1 MPTSLA
7 ALLCVCGIAAGQL
20 LFKCTADS
28 QALSGSY
35 LHPRTLLWLL
45 SALLLYGVTT
55 FGWIWTL
62 QQGPLS
68 RIYPWMALAF
78 VIVPLLSAVLLGER
92 LATDL
97 LARGNDDCGRSQHRC
112 SQLKRT
118 FAAIFVGYWWSAAC

>member
-28 QALSGSY
+28 RALSGSY
-35 LHPRTLLWLL
+35 LDARTFLWLF

-92 LATDL
+92 LQQT
-97 LARGNDDCGRSQHRC
+97 
-112 SQLKRT
+112 
-118 FAAIFVGYWWSAAC
+118 YWLGITMIVAGVSIAVRN

>member
-1 MPTSLA
+1 MPASIA
-7 ALLCVCGIAAGQL
+7 ALLCVCGIALGQL

-35 LHPRTLLWLL
+35 LHPRTFLLLL
-45 SALLLYGVTT
+45 SALMLYGVTT

-68 RIYPWMALAF
+68 RLYPWMALAF

-92 LATDL
+92 LQPTYWLGVAMIVTGVSI
-97 LARGNDDCGRSQHRC
+97 AIRS
-112 SQLKRT
+112 
-118 FAAIFVGYWWSAAC
+118 

>member
-1 MPTSLA
+1 MPASLA
-7 ALLCVCGIAAGQL
+7 ALLCVCGIAVGQL

-28 QALSGSY
+28 QSMSGSY

-68 RIYPWMALAF
+68 RLYPWMALAF
-78 VIVPLLSAVLLGER
+78 VIVPLLSSVLLGEK
-92 LATDL
+92 LQTTYWLGVAMIV
-97 LARGNDDCGRSQHRC
+97 AGVSIAVRS
-112 SQLKRT
+112 
-118 FAAIFVGYWWSAAC
+118 